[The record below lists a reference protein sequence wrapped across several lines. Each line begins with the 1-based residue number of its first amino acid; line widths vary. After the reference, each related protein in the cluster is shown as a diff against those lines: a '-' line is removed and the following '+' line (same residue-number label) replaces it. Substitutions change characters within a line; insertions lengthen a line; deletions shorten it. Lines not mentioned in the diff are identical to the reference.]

1 MNIFLFGQ
9 ENTEKIS
16 FDDYCNRFAL
26 SYLKVPAEKISSVNY
41 SGELKMKDTGN
52 SPELKDYN
60 VKLKENTTQYYRL
73 KNSDKILVV
82 KPLSLLRS
90 NYSNYNGG
98 KL

>member
-26 SYLKVPAEKISSVNY
+26 SYLKIPAEKISSVNY

-73 KNSDKILVV
+73 KKSDKILVV

-90 NYSNYNGG
+90 NYSNYNRG